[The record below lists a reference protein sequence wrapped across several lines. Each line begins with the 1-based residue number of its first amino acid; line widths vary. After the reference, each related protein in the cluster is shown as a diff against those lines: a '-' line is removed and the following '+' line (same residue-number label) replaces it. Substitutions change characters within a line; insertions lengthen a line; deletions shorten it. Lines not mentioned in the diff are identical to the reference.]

1 MEKELYNFNRSIH
14 EYNRTDEPT
23 SHIRFMAHHIN
34 QPPKRRR
41 NLDVPG
47 DPILYDAGCEALIG
61 YQELFA
67 IDMDKRDFSERC
79 VARGNTLHRL
89 ELRTGDSQAWHLQ
102 PARIAEWLQCTHGE
116 AVQFS
121 EVWKKLD
128 MDRAAVIKLIFGYVR
143 NDGVKTTGLQ
153 KTGNQYLA
161 YYQELT
167 TNMQDLFEQED
178 LKYGM
183 PDREETESYDFINDG
198 NELHIYTQNDVQE
211 TYLDEIIAKQTEAI
225 LEEYQANQDEWFD
238 NNDPEVMEMS
248 LLEDL
253 DVNGNTFTTRE
264 FGTPEL
270 SLNEHTIQY
279 LKRAS
284 YDQIAKIQKQ
294 IFDPPWK
301 KKDGHWYKF
310 RIEEHLTPS
319 AISELWERI
328 ASRKE
333 QLAKIRVIQA
343 ERALDKGL
351 SDQVYDTIQFY
362 MENYKYNPKQAKFRL
377 STQAKGGTFTID
389 GERLRLRKPKDQ
401 DEVALLWAIWRDEIA
416 V

>member
-1 MEKELYNFNRSIH
+1 MEQELYNFNRSIY

-23 SHIRFMAHHIN
+23 SHIRFMAQRISKS
-34 QPPKRRR
+34 PKHRQ
-41 NLDVPG
+41 NLDIPG
-47 DPILYDAGCEALIG
+47 NPILYDAGCEAHIG
-61 YQELFA
+61 FQELFA
-67 IDMDKRDFSERC
+67 IDMDRRDFSERC

-89 ELRTGDSQAWHLQ
+89 ELRIGDSQAWHLQ
-102 PARIAEWLQCTHGE
+102 PARIAGWLQCTYAEAIQFGE
-116 AVQFS
+116 AW
-121 EVWKKLD
+121 EKLD
-128 MDRAAVIKLIFGYVR
+128 MDRAAIVKLVFGYVKE
-143 NDGVKTTGLQ
+143 NGVKTTGLQ
-153 KTGNQYLA
+153 KTGNQYLQ
-161 YYQELT
+161 YYKDLT
-167 TNMQDLFEQED
+167 GNMQDLFEQEE

-183 PDREETESYDFINDG
+183 PDTEETEAYDFISDG

-211 TYLDEIIAKQTEAI
+211 TYLDEIISKQAETV
-225 LEEYQANQDEWFD
+225 LEEYQTNQDEWFD
-238 NNDPEVMEMS
+238 NNDPEVIEMS

-264 FGTPEL
+264 LGTPEL
-270 SLNEHTIQY
+270 SLNERTIQY

-328 ASRKE
+328 AARKA
-333 QLAKIRVIQA
+333 QLAKVRVAQA

-351 SDQVYDTIQFY
+351 SDQVFDTIQFY
-362 MENYKYNPKQAKFRL
+362 MENYQYNPKQAKFRL